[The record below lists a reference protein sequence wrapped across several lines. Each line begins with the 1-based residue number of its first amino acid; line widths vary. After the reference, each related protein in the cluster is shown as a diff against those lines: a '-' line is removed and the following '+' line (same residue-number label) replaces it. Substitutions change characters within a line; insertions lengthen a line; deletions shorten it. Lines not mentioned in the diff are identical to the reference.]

1 MDNYWSTELFE
12 QNIKAMNYMQLADWL
27 IACRSHIKRTDYDSY
42 EDYTSEVAYFCSEWE
57 DFYTKHEEEYDNKSV
72 FRSEKFKK
80 ALLYAQVKNNY
91 RIRADFGAAKEDF
104 IVDTYENLQKS
115 IFSEHTVKEIQQ
127 TFDGLYELI
136 QKVFQEEQG
145 FKQRLHKVVSTQLFN
160 DIVVYVRVFN
170 DKGKQIKAAT
180 YKEALK
186 LCEQEKNYTVEVVRK
201 KKKVGYYQSFK
212 EYDIAT
218 TVYTEYISPNYCEQE
233 FNKKIFI
240 NLAFALCLNKTDA
253 EKFLKFNGYSISNQ
267 TRQFDVI
274 CEKSFRIGFGREYT
288 IALIDKFNE
297 EIKARYPVCKLIPN
311 ITKNRKTNATV

>member
-1 MDNYWSTELFE
+1 M
-12 QNIKAMNYMQLADWL
+12 
-27 IACRSHIKRTDYDSY
+27 
-42 EDYTSEVAYFCSEWE
+42 
-57 DFYTKHEEEYDNKSV
+57 HE
-72 FRSEKFKK
+72 
-80 ALLYAQVKNNY
+80 
-91 RIRADFGAAKEDF
+91 
-104 IVDTYENLQKS
+104 
-115 IFSEHTVKEIQQ
+115 
-127 TFDGLYELI
+127 
-136 QKVFQEEQG
+136 
-145 FKQRLHKVVSTQLFN
+145 VVSTQLFN

-240 NLAFALCLNKTDA
+240 NLSFALCLNKTDA

-297 EIKARYPVCKLIPN
+297 EIKAKYPVCKLIPN